1 VGSNL
6 IFTLALL
13 GNDAY
18 VMIKFEWDP
27 DKAKMNLKKH
37 GVGFREAASVYKD
50 PLGIT
55 IYDPDRSVEE
65 DRFITFGF
73 SATGRLLMV
82 AHTERGERIR
92 IISARGLTRAEREAY
107 EQEIQRRQN

>member
-1 VGSNL
+1 
-6 IFTLALL
+6 
-13 GNDAY
+13 
-18 VMIKFEWDP
+18 MIQFEWDP
-27 DKAKMNLKKH
+27 AKAKMNLRKH
-37 GVGFREAASVYKD
+37 GVAFREAATVLRD

-55 IYDPDRSVEE
+55 IFDPDHSDEE

-73 SATGRLLMV
+73 SAAGRLLMV
-82 AHTERGERIR
+82 AHAERGKRIR

>member
-1 VGSNL
+1 
-6 IFTLALL
+6 
-13 GNDAY
+13 
-18 VMIKFEWDP
+18 MIQFVWDP
-27 DKAKMNLKKH
+27 AKAKTNSRKH
-37 GVGFREAASVYKD
+37 GVAFREAASVFKD

-55 IYDPDRSVEE
+55 IFDPNHSNEE

-73 SATGRLLMV
+73 SAAGRLLMV

-107 EQEIQRRQN
+107 DQEIQRRQS

>member
-1 VGSNL
+1 
-6 IFTLALL
+6 
-13 GNDAY
+13 
-18 VMIKFEWDP
+18 MIQFEWDP
-27 DKAKMNLKKH
+27 AKAKMNLRKH
-37 GVGFREAASVYKD
+37 GVAFREAAAVLRD

-55 IYDPDRSVEE
+55 IFDPDHSDEE

-73 SATGRLLMV
+73 SAAGRLLMV

-107 EQEIQRRQN
+107 EQEIQRRQK